1 MSNTSP
7 VDDALNA
14 GLEGGAK
21 GNKSTSSS
29 PKRQTL
35 LLGASGAV
43 GVVWKSEGVR
53 DVESRDSCNYTVCNM
68 TDQQYQTTSSL
79 VLLGWGKEKKVCIL
93 VLS

>member
-7 VDDALNA
+7 VEDALNA

-43 GVVWKSEGVR
+43 GVVWKSESVR
-53 DVESRDSCNYTVCNM
+53 DVE
-68 TDQQYQTTSSL
+68 
-79 VLLGWGKEKKVCIL
+79 I
-93 VLS
+93 